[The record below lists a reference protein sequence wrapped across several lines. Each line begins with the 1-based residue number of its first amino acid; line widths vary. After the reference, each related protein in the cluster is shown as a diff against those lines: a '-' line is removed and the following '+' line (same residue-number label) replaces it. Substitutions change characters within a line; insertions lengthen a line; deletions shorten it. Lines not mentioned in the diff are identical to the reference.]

1 MEINFHA
8 KRIHSNALS
17 AGGFFAVWTL
27 TTDAL
32 FTKTQKQTVVERKS
46 KLQS

>member
-1 MEINFHA
+1 M
-8 KRIHSNALS
+8 LS
-17 AGGFFAVWTL
+17 VLGDFSQFGL